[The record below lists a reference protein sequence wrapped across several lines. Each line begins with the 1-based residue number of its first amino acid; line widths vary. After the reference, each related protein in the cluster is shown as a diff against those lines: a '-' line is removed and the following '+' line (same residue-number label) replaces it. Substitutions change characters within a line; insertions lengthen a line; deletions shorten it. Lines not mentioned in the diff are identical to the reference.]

1 MRTIKKVASH
11 IFIDGFGG
19 MTQGLFATLI
29 IGTMIQQIGLLIGGS
44 TGNVIYL
51 LGKAAAALTSA
62 GIGVGVA
69 VKYGESP
76 LVTVSAAVAAMV
88 GGYAGKITGGTFFV
102 DGNAVLAGP
111 GEPLGAF
118 IAAFAGITCGHL
130 VSGKTKVDIIVTP
143 VITIGAGSVVGL
155 LVGPPISQM
164 MTGLGS
170 IINWAT
176 EQRPFIMGIV
186 VSVVM
191 GMVLTL
197 PTNNMNGWT
206 LTLIS
211 KNCKYPERAIA
222 FMDYMMSEHG
232 QMLIY
237 LGVEGVTYDIV
248 DGKPVLKEDVSKILN
263 SDRETYDRL
272 YGADDAY
279 WMLQNN
285 VMQLQW
291 EQKAGPA
298 TEQLLVW
305 ACKYTVY
312 NGQYD
317 VSLSTSPEIA
327 AMDEKCTKLWS
338 ETLPKL
344 LLASNEAQFDE
355 IFEEFVGKR
364 NAMGYQ
370 EVLKQK
376 TVLMNAAKE
385 KMGISE

>member
-1 MRTIKKVASH
+1 M
-11 IFIDGFGG
+11 
-19 MTQGLFATLI
+19 
-29 IGTMIQQIGLLIGGS
+29 
-44 TGNVIYL
+44 
-51 LGKAAAALTSA
+51 
-62 GIGVGVA
+62 
-69 VKYGESP
+69 
-76 LVTVSAAVAAMV
+76 
-88 GGYAGKITGGTFFV
+88 
-102 DGNAVLAGP
+102 
-111 GEPLGAF
+111 
-118 IAAFAGITCGHL
+118 
-130 VSGKTKVDIIVTP
+130 
-143 VITIGAGSVVGL
+143 
-155 LVGPPISQM
+155 
-164 MTGLGS
+164 
-170 IINWAT
+170 
-176 EQRPFIMGIV
+176 
-186 VSVVM
+186 
-191 GMVLTL
+191 
-197 PTNNMNGWT
+197 
-206 LTLIS
+206 
-211 KNCKYPERAIA
+211 
-222 FMDYMMSEHG
+222 
-232 QMLIY
+232 
-237 LGVEGVTYDIV
+237 

-291 EQKAGPA
+291 KQKAGPA
-298 TEQLLVW
+298 TEQLLEW

-344 LLASNEAQFDE
+344 LLAPDEVQFDE
-355 IFEEFVGKR
+355 IFEEFVEKR

>member
-1 MRTIKKVASH
+1 MD
-11 IFIDGFGG
+11 IDAD
-19 MTQGLFATLI
+19 L
-29 IGTMIQQIGLLIGGS
+29 
-44 TGNVIYL
+44 
-51 LGKAAAALTSA
+51 
-62 GIGVGVA
+62 
-69 VKYGESP
+69 
-76 LVTVSAAVAAMV
+76 
-88 GGYAGKITGGTFFV
+88 
-102 DGNAVLAGP
+102 
-111 GEPLGAF
+111 
-118 IAAFAGITCGHL
+118 
-130 VSGKTKVDIIVTP
+130 
-143 VITIGAGSVVGL
+143 
-155 LVGPPISQM
+155 
-164 MTGLGS
+164 
-170 IINWAT
+170 
-176 EQRPFIMGIV
+176 
-186 VSVVM
+186 
-191 GMVLTL
+191 
-197 PTNNMNGWT
+197 
-206 LTLIS
+206 

-327 AMDEKCTKLWS
+327 AMDENVPNSGVRHCQSFFSHQMKHSLMKYLKNLWEKECHGLS
-338 ETLPKL
+338 GSFETEN
-344 LLASNEAQFDE
+344 SINECSK
-355 IFEEFVGKR
+355 G
-364 NAMGYQ
+364 
-370 EVLKQK
+370 
-376 TVLMNAAKE
+376 

>member
-1 MRTIKKVASH
+1 MVQA
-11 IFIDGFGG
+11 FGLEDRV
-19 MTQGLFATLI
+19 LFSSFHAQSLLRLKEI
-29 IGTMIQQIGLLIGGS
+29 APAAPCGLLNKDKLPHAGRVIRDFGFEAYHPLYLRLRPSVIRDLKEHGIQINTYTVNGHGS
-44 TGNVIYL
+44 LTYL
-51 LGKAAAALTSA
+51 LAWDVHS
-62 GIGVGVA
+62 
-69 VKYGESP
+69 
-76 LVTVSAAVAAMV
+76 
-88 GGYAGKITGGTFFV
+88 
-102 DGNAVLAGP
+102 
-111 GEPLGAF
+111 
-118 IAAFAGITCGHL
+118 
-130 VSGKTKVDIIVTP
+130 
-143 VITIGAGSVVGL
+143 VIT
-155 LVGPPISQM
+155 
-164 MTGLGS
+164 
-170 IINWAT
+170 N
-176 EQRPFIMGIV
+176 
-186 VSVVM
+186 
-191 GMVLTL
+191 
-197 PTNNMNGWT
+197 
-206 LTLIS
+206 
-211 KNCKYPERAIA
+211 YPERAIA

>member
-1 MRTIKKVASH
+1 MLYQYSDT
-11 IFIDGFGG
+11 
-19 MTQGLFATLI
+19 
-29 IGTMIQQIGLLIGGS
+29 
-44 TGNVIYL
+44 
-51 LGKAAAALTSA
+51 
-62 GIGVGVA
+62 
-69 VKYGESP
+69 
-76 LVTVSAAVAAMV
+76 
-88 GGYAGKITGGTFFV
+88 
-102 DGNAVLAGP
+102 
-111 GEPLGAF
+111 
-118 IAAFAGITCGHL
+118 
-130 VSGKTKVDIIVTP
+130 
-143 VITIGAGSVVGL
+143 
-155 LVGPPISQM
+155 ISQQKA
-164 MTGLGS
+164 LYENDPDS
-170 IINWAT
+170 IYMAVEGPRNSNGDD
-176 EQRPFIMGIV
+176 P
-186 VSVVM
+186 
-191 GMVLTL
+191 TL

-317 VSLSTSPEIA
+317 VSLSTSPEIV

>member
-1 MRTIKKVASH
+1 MEVTSQTTVRYVFDHQGNVSFDKYLMNFLAVPWEK
-11 IFIDGFGG
+11 DGKYYDRYTDPEYVTWLKMFRELGEE
-19 MTQGLFATLI
+19 
-29 IGTMIQQIGLLIGGS
+29 GLLANDI
-44 TGNVIYL
+44 
-51 LGKAAAALTSA
+51 
-62 GIGVGVA
+62 
-69 VKYGESP
+69 
-76 LVTVSAAVAAMV
+76 
-88 GGYAGKITGGTFFV
+88 FV
-102 DGNAVLAGP
+102 D
-111 GEPLGAF
+111 
-118 IAAFAGITCGHL
+118 TR
-130 VSGKTKVDIIVTP
+130 T
-143 VITIGAGSVVGL
+143 
-155 LVGPPISQM
+155 QM
-164 MTGLGS
+164 
-170 IINWAT
+170 
-176 EQRPFIMGIV
+176 
-186 VSVVM
+186 
-191 GMVLTL
+191 
-197 PTNNMNGWT
+197 
-206 LTLIS
+206 
-211 KNCKYPERAIA
+211 IA

-291 EQKAGPA
+291 KQKAGPA
-298 TEQLLVW
+298 TEQLLEW

-344 LLASNEAQFDE
+344 LLAPDEVQFDE
-355 IFEEFVGKR
+355 IFEEFVEKR
-364 NAMGYQ
+364 NAMVYQ

-385 KMGISE
+385 KMEISE

>member
-1 MRTIKKVASH
+1 
-11 IFIDGFGG
+11 
-19 MTQGLFATLI
+19 
-29 IGTMIQQIGLLIGGS
+29 
-44 TGNVIYL
+44 
-51 LGKAAAALTSA
+51 
-62 GIGVGVA
+62 
-69 VKYGESP
+69 
-76 LVTVSAAVAAMV
+76 
-88 GGYAGKITGGTFFV
+88 
-102 DGNAVLAGP
+102 
-111 GEPLGAF
+111 
-118 IAAFAGITCGHL
+118 
-130 VSGKTKVDIIVTP
+130 
-143 VITIGAGSVVGL
+143 
-155 LVGPPISQM
+155 
-164 MTGLGS
+164 
-170 IINWAT
+170 
-176 EQRPFIMGIV
+176 
-186 VSVVM
+186 
-191 GMVLTL
+191 
-197 PTNNMNGWT
+197 

>member
-1 MRTIKKVASH
+1 
-11 IFIDGFGG
+11 
-19 MTQGLFATLI
+19 
-29 IGTMIQQIGLLIGGS
+29 
-44 TGNVIYL
+44 
-51 LGKAAAALTSA
+51 
-62 GIGVGVA
+62 
-69 VKYGESP
+69 
-76 LVTVSAAVAAMV
+76 
-88 GGYAGKITGGTFFV
+88 
-102 DGNAVLAGP
+102 
-111 GEPLGAF
+111 
-118 IAAFAGITCGHL
+118 
-130 VSGKTKVDIIVTP
+130 
-143 VITIGAGSVVGL
+143 
-155 LVGPPISQM
+155 
-164 MTGLGS
+164 
-170 IINWAT
+170 
-176 EQRPFIMGIV
+176 
-186 VSVVM
+186 
-191 GMVLTL
+191 
-197 PTNNMNGWT
+197 MNGWT

-355 IFEEFVGKR
+355 IFEEFVGK
-364 NAMGYQ
+364 
-370 EVLKQK
+370 
-376 TVLMNAAKE
+376 KE
-385 KMGISE
+385 CHGLSGSFETENSINECSKGKNGN